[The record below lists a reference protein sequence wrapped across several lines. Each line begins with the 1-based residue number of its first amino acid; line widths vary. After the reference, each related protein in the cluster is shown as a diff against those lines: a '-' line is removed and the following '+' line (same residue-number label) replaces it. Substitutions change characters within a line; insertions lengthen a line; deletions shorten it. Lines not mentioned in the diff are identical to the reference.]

1 MPSGMLEIVI
11 AEGRHLKDQ
20 DTCVNGDTSSIP
32 SLKSDNEEFL
42 PLIKYLIE
50 SRNTTVYQW
59 RTRGHV
65 SASVKRPP
73 LNYKFIDAAE
83 VNEEEPNIILRL
95 DDDLTTTMTEGIAV
109 KQTVNQTDVVDFD
122 AETEID

>member
-1 MPSGMLEIVI
+1 MLIE
-11 AEGRHLKDQ
+11 D
-20 DTCVNGDTSSIP
+20 
-32 SLKSDNEEFL
+32 DNVQRELIQHTKYLPMKYIYRIKFL

>member
-1 MPSGMLEIVI
+1 M
-11 AEGRHLKDQ
+11 
-20 DTCVNGDTSSIP
+20 
-32 SLKSDNEEFL
+32 
-42 PLIKYLIE
+42 LIKDDNVQRELIQYTKYLPMKYIY
-50 SRNTTVYQW
+50 RI
-59 RTRGHV
+59 
-65 SASVKRPP
+65 K
-73 LNYKFIDAAE
+73 AAE